1 MPHPAA
7 GDANGS
13 PWSDPSIDSA
23 SDLGNERG
31 GARTYMPA
39 PDFLDT
45 NVLVYAYDATDPAKQ
60 NIAQDIVRRAVAGE
74 VVTSTQVL
82 AEFAAT
88 LLHKL
93 SPAARPADVLAIL
106 DALGPIKAIPP
117 DGDTVR
123 RAVEAH
129 AQYGVHFYDGMVLAA
144 AEHGVCARIIS
155 EDFNAGQS
163 YFGIKVENPFA

>member
-1 MPHPAA
+1 MP
-7 GDANGS
+7 G
-13 PWSDPSIDSA
+13 
-23 SDLGNERG
+23 
-31 GARTYMPA
+31 

-60 NIAQDIVRRAVAGE
+60 HIAQDIVRRAVAGE

-93 SPAARPADVLAIL
+93 SPAARPADVSAIL
-106 DALGPIKAIPP
+106 DALGPIKVIAP

-144 AEHGVCARIIS
+144 AERGACARILS

-163 YFGIKVENPFA
+163 YFGIKVENPFV